1 MDSPD
6 NPACANDQPDAG
18 GGEGGVDT
26 EAEAAAAIQA
36 SRDAALACLANGS
49 AFPDC
54 TCLLNPVDP
63 SCIAATTVPYP
74 HTWWW
79 APAAGFVVLVVVIS
93 CICCLCSA
101 GPKFTMIDMPF
112 WAGKIARL
120 ERVESEF
127 KPVKKRSTG
136 NLRPLIS
143 GHLDQGPNVVAASAP
158 EPAAEAETPAT
169 AQREAAVTITNPAYN
184 RNAGVDTE
192 NDYEMP
198 VPLSPPEDDAEA

>member
-79 APAAGFVVLVVVIS
+79 APAAGFVVLVRYYCVLHAACS
-93 CICCLCSA
+93 LLHATCCTHCTALKLCANCGSLFGA
-101 GPKFTMIDMPF
+101 S
-112 WAGKIARL
+112 L
-120 ERVESEF
+120 
-127 KPVKKRSTG
+127 
-136 NLRPLIS
+136 
-143 GHLDQGPNVVAASAP
+143 HL
-158 EPAAEAETPAT
+158 
-169 AQREAAVTITNPAYN
+169 
-184 RNAGVDTE
+184 
-192 NDYEMP
+192 
-198 VPLSPPEDDAEA
+198 

>member
-6 NPACANDQPDAG
+6 NPACASDQPDAG

-36 SRDAALACLANGS
+36 SRDAALACLTNGS

-79 APAAGFVVLVVVIS
+79 APAAGFVVLVRYYCV
-93 CICCLCSA
+93 LRA
-101 GPKFTMIDMPF
+101 
-112 WAGKIARL
+112 AR
-120 ERVESEF
+120 
-127 KPVKKRSTG
+127 T
-136 NLRPLIS
+136 
-143 GHLDQGPNVVAASAP
+143 
-158 EPAAEAETPAT
+158 
-169 AQREAAVTITNPAYN
+169 
-184 RNAGVDTE
+184 
-192 NDYEMP
+192 
-198 VPLSPPEDDAEA
+198 VPLSSSVPIAAAFLVLAYICNCGSFMLKLCIYNSD